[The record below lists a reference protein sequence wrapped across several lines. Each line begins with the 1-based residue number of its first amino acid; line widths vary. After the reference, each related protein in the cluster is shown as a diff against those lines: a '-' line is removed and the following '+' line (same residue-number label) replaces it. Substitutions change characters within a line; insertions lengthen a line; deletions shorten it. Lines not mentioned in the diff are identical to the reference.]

1 MSSKV
6 DGPLDDLERRI
17 YELLQETF
25 HREECAAKAVARL
38 EYDIVKQYQSEMAPP
53 STASEDA
60 VEDKTEE
67 AEFASSR
74 DFSSDEFQA
83 MFTNINTL
91 RLVDELVKLLGVPHL
106 GTEILSTIIAESFR
120 PRAAGPSVGRG
131 RTEETFIGNDLE
143 MTFHNLRRKAEQ
155 QQRNVRRGG

>member
-1 MSSKV
+1 MSSKA
-6 DGPLDDLERRI
+6 DGPLDDMERRI

-38 EYDIVKQYQSEMAPP
+38 EYDIVKQYQSEIAPP
-53 STASEDA
+53 STAADD
-60 VEDKTEE
+60 VEKEPTEE

-74 DFSSDEFQA
+74 DFSSDEFQSL
-83 MFTNINTL
+83 FTNINVL

-131 RTEETFIGNDLE
+131 RTDETFIGNDLE
-143 MTFHNLRRKAEQ
+143 MTFHQLRRKAEQ
-155 QQRNVRRGG
+155 TQRSARRGG